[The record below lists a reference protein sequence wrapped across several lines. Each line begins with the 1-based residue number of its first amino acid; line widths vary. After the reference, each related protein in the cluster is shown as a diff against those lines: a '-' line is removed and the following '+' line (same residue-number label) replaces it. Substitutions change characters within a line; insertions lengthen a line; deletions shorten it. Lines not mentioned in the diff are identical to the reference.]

1 MFVRFRETH
10 LVGLDFFSNAILCS
24 SEGFY
29 SLYKDNLGLTADYR
43 SGNYLLIVYS
53 KVNKCVVCTN
63 RYVGSV

>member
-29 SLYKDNLGLTADYR
+29 SLWMIQWLTANYR